1 MASLVPVMVRTFG
14 RTGSTL
20 LMQVLGTNKRVVFE
34 RNYPFEHRYLTYV
47 YQMSR
52 VAGLPPAVS
61 DDWNND
67 VMFRGTAPFVGGLP
81 YGGVSL
87 LDRETLSTQ
96 TFVSLWQTFSAQMR
110 EASGLTADQS
120 CFYAEKVPHKVAEA
134 ANEHLNGRNI
144 FLLRDPRDEMVSIKS
159 FNAKRGFSSFGWLDS
174 DTDESYAK
182 KMCANRRQFMQNM
195 IEIPTDHKRI
205 NVRYEDLIREGESE
219 AARLSDWLGATLN
232 YREATNN
239 KAIKK
244 RHMTSRNAAA
254 SVERWRRELSGDVLN
269 IFHRELGDEL
279 NGLGYPV

>member
-47 YQMSR
+47 YQLSR
-52 VAGLPPAVS
+52 VAGLPPAAS
-61 DDWNND
+61 DEWNND
-67 VMFRGTAPFVGGLP
+67 VMFRGTSPYVGSLP

-87 LDRETLSTQ
+87 LDREALATETLI
-96 TFVSLWQTFSAQMR
+96 SLWETFSNQMR
-110 EASGLTADQS
+110 SASGLTPEQS

-134 ANEHLNGRNI
+134 ANAHLKGRNI

-159 FNAKRGFSSFGWLDS
+159 FNQKRGFSSFGWLES
-174 DTDESYAK
+174 DTDETYAK

-205 NVRYEDLIREGESE
+205 NVRYEDLIRQGQEE

-232 YREATNN
+232 YREATAN

-244 RHMTSRNAAA
+244 RHMTSRNAAS
-254 SVERWRRELSGDVLN
+254 SVERWRRELSGDVLK
-269 IFHRELGDEL
+269 IFSNELGDEL
-279 NGLGYPV
+279 TDLGYPV